1 MKAEKSK
8 ANGEDDSTD
17 SKSGNKKKDK
27 KGGKS
32 KSPAEPL
39 TPPVLPSHFE
49 QPKPDPKL
57 EAALQNE
64 KLEVERLQKTAL

>member
-49 QPKPDPKL
+49 
-57 EAALQNE
+57 
-64 KLEVERLQKTAL
+64 